1 MDPLIVADI
10 KLPSGMEL
18 TPFSESFKNDP
29 YSALNLLRTH
39 APVFKDAELGRY
51 IISRHDDV
59 RSTLRSKTLLRDPRK
74 ANKDSF
80 LGRIATVTDGTE
92 PSMLF
97 LDEPDH
103 KRLRALVVKP
113 FTAAA
118 VEKWRPRTREVI
130 QRTLNDLKS
139 SEFDLMAEFC
149 NPIPTVVIAE
159 MLGVDSKM
167 HDDFKK
173 WSDIAVAG
181 GINPLVTPEQK
192 AAADAASESLNA
204 YFRSAIQERRN
215 NFGDDLISDM
225 VRAEEGGQKLTEDE
239 IVTQCNLLLI
249 AGNVTTTDLIGNG
262 VKALLDHPEQLKKL
276 QQDPSLI
283 VNLVEE
289 VLRYESPVQFTGRIA
304 NETINLQGCP
314 IQKGESM
321 TTSLA
326 AANRDPDIY
335 PEPDVFD
342 IKRQDTHHQA
352 FGGGSHLCLGA
363 HLARLEAQESII
375 ALIDRFPNIAHS
387 EKGFTHAANF
397 GFRGMSSFWVTT

>member
-1 MDPLIVADI
+1 
-10 KLPSGMEL
+10 
-18 TPFSESFKNDP
+18 
-29 YSALNLLRTH
+29 
-39 APVFKDAELGRY
+39 
-51 IISRHDDV
+51 
-59 RSTLRSKTLLRDPRK
+59 
-74 ANKDSF
+74 
-80 LGRIATVTDGTE
+80 
-92 PSMLF
+92 
-97 LDEPDH
+97 
-103 KRLRALVVKP
+103 
-113 FTAAA
+113 
-118 VEKWRPRTREVI
+118 
-130 QRTLNDLKS
+130 
-139 SEFDLMAEFC
+139 MAEFC

-167 HDDFKK
+167 HDNFKK
-173 WSDIAVAG
+173 WSDISVAG

-192 AAADAASESLNA
+192 AAADTASESLNA

-276 QQDPSLI
+276 QQDSSLI

-304 NETINLQGCP
+304 NETVTLQGCP

-342 IKRQDTHHQA
+342 IERQDTHHQA

-363 HLARLEAQESII
+363 HLARLEAQESIT

-387 EKGFTHAANF
+387 EKGFTPAASF
-397 GFRGMSSFWVTT
+397 GFPVMSSFWVTT